1 MVLSLLY
8 FLETMSIPIFATFC
22 VETIFPVEHT
32 LAASIKML

>member
-8 FLETMSIPIFATFC
+8 FLETMSIPIFAAF
-22 VETIFPVEHT
+22 VLKLLFPVEHT